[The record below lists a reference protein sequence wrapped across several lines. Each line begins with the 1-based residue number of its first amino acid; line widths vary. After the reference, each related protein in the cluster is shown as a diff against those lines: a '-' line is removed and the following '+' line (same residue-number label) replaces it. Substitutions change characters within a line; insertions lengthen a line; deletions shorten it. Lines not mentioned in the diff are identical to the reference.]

1 MIDYHSNLVSALSN
15 ILPVYYEMNLTE
27 GITTPCISYY
37 ERDNYNSEL
46 GDTIGY
52 SRVSYYVKVWGHS
65 IADLQSYA
73 LQIDNVLRPIGFH
86 RSSSGEVFD
95 INSTMIQKILVYDA
109 LFLEDFPEEE
119 NTIGE

>member
-37 ERDNYNSEL
+37 ERNNYHTAV

-52 SRVSYYVKVWGHS
+52 SDISYYVKIWGHS

-73 LQIDNVLRPIGFH
+73 LQIDEALRPIGFQ
-86 RSSSGEVFD
+86 RTSSGEVFD